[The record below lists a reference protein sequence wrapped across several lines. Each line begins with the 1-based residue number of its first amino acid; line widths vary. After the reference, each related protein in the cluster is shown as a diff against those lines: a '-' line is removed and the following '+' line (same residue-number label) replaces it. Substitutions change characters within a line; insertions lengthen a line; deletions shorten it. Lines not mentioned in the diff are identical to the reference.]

1 MRLEP
6 IAAVPDH
13 VIARVLEP
21 AALDSFAA
29 EWDRLSAA
37 ALEEN
42 ALYSRA
48 YVMAGIDHV
57 DGAAGFRALCLFAP
71 RPDGT
76 EKLIGLLPFRQS
88 RLRYGIP
95 QDVDMGAQN
104 RFQTSGTPLIDRDHA
119 EAAIDALLQ
128 EVEAGS
134 RVARNLLL
142 PNIRRDG
149 AFARLLVERAD
160 RLGLEAEFIGA
171 FSRPVLTRSDESAE
185 AHLTRSVAPKR
196 LRELRR
202 THRRLSEQGA
212 LSYRHVTEIDEFRLA
227 LEDFLRIEQSGW
239 KGEAGTALLCRD
251 DTAAFAR
258 AAFGGLNAGAPVASA
273 DVLSLDGQAV
283 AVSLNLQV
291 GRTSFAI
298 KCAYDEGLRRFSPGL
313 VLELLVIEH
322 LFESRFADELDSCV
336 TQAGH
341 VIQDLWG
348 GSARVGTLA
357 LSRRGSRVGIGL
369 LGLDLARAETGR
381 AHLRAEAKEQY
392 HAAIDMLRSVH
403 ALMKKSED
411 ASAAKARQHL
421 DATARRAMMAI
432 NTAQP
437 NGEFAAVLASII

>member
-6 IAAVPDH
+6 TDAVSNR
-13 VIARVLEP
+13 VTARVLEP
-21 AALDSFAA
+21 DALEGIAA
-29 EWDRLSAA
+29 EWDRLSAN

-57 DGAAGFRALCLFAP
+57 DGAAGLRALCLFAH

-76 EKLIGLLPFRQS
+76 ERLIGLLPLKQS

-95 QDVDMGAQN
+95 QDVDVGAQN
-104 RFQTSGTPLIDRDHA
+104 RFQTSGTPLVDRDHA
-119 EAAIDALLQ
+119 QAAIDALLH

-149 AFARLLVERAD
+149 AFARLLVERPD
-160 RLGLEAEFIGA
+160 RRGLERAIVGRVSGPA
-171 FSRPVLTRSDESAE
+171 RTRSDESAD
-185 AHLTRSVAPKR
+185 AYFARSVAPKR

-212 LSYRHVTEIDEFRLA
+212 LSYRHVTESEALRLA
-227 LEDFLRIEQSGW
+227 LEEFLRIEQSGW
-239 KGEAGTALLCRD
+239 KGEAGTALLCSD
-251 DTAAFAR
+251 DMAAFAR

-273 DVLSLDGQAV
+273 DVLSLDGRAV

-291 GRTSFAI
+291 GRVSFAI
-298 KCAYDEGLRRFSPGL
+298 KCSYDEGLRRFSPGL
-313 VLELLVIEH
+313 VLEFLVIEH
-322 LFESRFADELDSCV
+322 LFDSRFADELDSCV
-336 TQAGH
+336 TQTGH
-341 VIQDLWG
+341 VIQDLWD

-381 AHLRAEAKEQY
+381 AQLRAEAKEQY
-392 HAAIDMLRSVH
+392 HAAIDMLRSLH
-403 ALMKKSED
+403 ALMKTSED

-421 DATARRAMMAI
+421 DATARRAMMTF